1 MADNSLDRKIKD
13 VDNTSPMGG
22 GSFILRELTI
32 MSPSSPNVVH
42 LNSPGVFEELNIY
55 EDLFSNVLRGTF
67 TFIDN
72 QGLAETIPIIGD
84 ETLIISFST
93 PGAGSKQDSVGD
105 DLESG
110 TSSEEVFEQRFRVYD
125 CIEDTTEE

>member
-1 MADNSLDRKIKD
+1 MADNSLERKIKKI
-13 VDNTSPMGG
+13 DNTSPMGG
-22 GSFILRELTI
+22 GTFILKELSI

-84 ETLIISFST
+84 ETLIISYAT
-93 PGAGSKQDSVGD
+93 PGAGSTQDSVGD
-105 DLESG
+105 
-110 TSSEEVFEQRFRVYD
+110 
-125 CIEDTTEE
+125 